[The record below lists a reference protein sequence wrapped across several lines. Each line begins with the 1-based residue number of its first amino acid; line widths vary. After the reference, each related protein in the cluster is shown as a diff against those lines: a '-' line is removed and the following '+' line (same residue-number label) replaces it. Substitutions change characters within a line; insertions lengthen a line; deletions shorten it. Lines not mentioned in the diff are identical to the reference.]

1 MKLTKEFWIWEEY
14 WRSTQMKYMVETDL
28 SRMQLNKKSNK
39 NLFLCCSARK
49 NFHGLNRANLSRR
62 GYILSSTKN
71 ILIFEQWYH
80 RLQIITETP
89 TNDATDTIVYYT
101 RLYFNLNRSFYP
113 DDEDV
118 SMDGLFLAQFTRL
131 KTIVC
136 DNQ

>member
-1 MKLTKEFWIWEEY
+1 MNIA
-14 WRSTQMKYMVETDL
+14 ETDW

-49 NFHGLNRANLSRR
+49 NFHGLNRANLSQR
-62 GYILSSTKN
+62 YILSSTKN

-101 RLYFNLNRSFYP
+101 RLYFNLKRSFYP
-113 DDEDV
+113 DDEDIYG
-118 SMDGLFLAQFTRL
+118 SIISC
-131 KTIVC
+131 TIHTIK
-136 DNQ
+136 NYRMWQSRSN